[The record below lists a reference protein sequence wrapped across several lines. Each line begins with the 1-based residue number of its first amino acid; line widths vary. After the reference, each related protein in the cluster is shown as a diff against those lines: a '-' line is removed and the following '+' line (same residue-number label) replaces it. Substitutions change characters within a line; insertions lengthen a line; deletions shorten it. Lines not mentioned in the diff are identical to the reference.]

1 MNVKQTVLKHTVLLL
16 CMLAA
21 LPVSAGI
28 QFSDGDINKNNDV
41 LFTVRHNIA
50 GINSYRTLFKANIKN
65 GTAEVRP
72 EILTYY
78 PEQMELLNG
87 GKILQIRNRYGTVW
101 YSTAEKKAV
110 CKVAEKWILLRT
122 SAEPFLENAC
132 PCFLRGDSEVYR
144 RKEKFF
150 EAE

>member
-1 MNVKQTVLKHTVLLL
+1 MNIKQTVLKHTVLLL

-21 LPVSAGI
+21 LPAAAGI
-28 QFSDGDINKNNDV
+28 QFGDGDINKNNDV

-110 CKVAEKWILLRT
+110 WNDCVSVIPENSRWTAPVAVSQDGKWI
-122 SAEPFLENAC
+122 C
-132 PCFLRGDSEVYR
+132 YI
-144 RKEKFF
+144 
-150 EAE
+150 